1 MIRSADFARYDYMQ
15 LRLQLLLAITRY
27 RQVQLSVACT
37 VAGKHYIKFARGVPG
52 VDIVHN

>member
-1 MIRSADFARYDYMQ
+1 MPMIRSADFARYDYMQ

-52 VDIVHN
+52 WI